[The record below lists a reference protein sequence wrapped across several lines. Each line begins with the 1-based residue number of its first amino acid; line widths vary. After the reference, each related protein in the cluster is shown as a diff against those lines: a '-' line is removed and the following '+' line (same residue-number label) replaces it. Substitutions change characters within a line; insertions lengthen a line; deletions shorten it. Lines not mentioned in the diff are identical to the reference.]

1 MAAVAENLPAAAE
14 DQEPQCE
21 AVPGLENQRR
31 QIENGE
37 SGRER
42 PLRAGESW

>member
-1 MAAVAENLPAAAE
+1 MAAVAANVAAAAE
-14 DQEPQCE
+14 DQEPQRE
-21 AVPGLENQRR
+21 AVPSLESQRL

-37 SGRER
+37 SGRGR